1 LLEQIPGVKSA
12 QRQRDNVWLL
22 ESIGGADSRQEIF
35 RFAVD
40 HQLAVITMQ
49 KQENN
54 LESVF
59 RQLTVEK

>member
-1 LLEQIPGVKSA
+1 
-12 QRQRDNVWLL
+12 VWLL